1 MTVYY
6 LQKEYE
12 GLPKGTPMVAC
23 QPTAD
28 HHLAKAMLGGNVI
41 PTGYYKLLGSD
52 ETGEVH
58 AIPRFENIV
67 DEVHP
72 QCLTR
77 IGVCVL
83 DLDATKVDVD
93 RLPTGESFRVIVLRE
108 HPRARIVVV
117 LDDRQCAI
125 NRVTADEIAAVA
137 VSEMV
142 LHNTICANSVDKII
156 HAIEN
161 AMP

>member
-12 GLPKGTPMVAC
+12 GLPKGTPMVATS
-23 QPTAD
+23 PTND
-28 HHLAKAMLGGNVI
+28 HHLAKAMLGGNVV

-52 ETGEVH
+52 DSSVH

-83 DLDATKVDVD
+83 DLEATKVDVD

-142 LHNTICANSVDKII
+142 LHNTIHANSVDKII
-156 HAIEN
+156 RAIEN